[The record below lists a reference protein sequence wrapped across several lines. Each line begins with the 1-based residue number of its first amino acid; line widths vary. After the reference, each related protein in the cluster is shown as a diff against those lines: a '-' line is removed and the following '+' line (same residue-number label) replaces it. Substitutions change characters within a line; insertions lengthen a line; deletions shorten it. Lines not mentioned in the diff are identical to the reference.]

1 MRINLTIPYV
11 FINLFKRSDGINALI
26 DFLNSILNCNE
37 KIIDLDLLLDNTKYT
52 KCLCENNHRIDT
64 ICYFNND
71 IKKYITIQIV
81 NSMLTLDNTL
91 KFFEE
96 NEFKTIKETNFNND
110 SICITFLNSTFLK
123 NENYHSIYELNNKSK
138 NMIDELHFIEFS
150 KFNKS
155 NIELLDDTS
164 LENMDSLSK
173 WLIFF
178 KYPES
183 YLTRILEEDNN
194 IRELKTYFYKLILN
208 STFKNT
214 YDLCEKTMYDEISAL
229 ENSRKKGL
237 QEGVKLGKEE
247 GLKEGELNAKKKLA
261 KSLLDVLDIET
272 ISKKTGVSIEEIKR
286 L

>member
-1 MRINLTIPYV
+1 
-11 FINLFKRSDGINALI
+11 
-26 DFLNSILNCNE
+26 
-37 KIIDLDLLLDNTKYT
+37 
-52 KCLCENNHRIDT
+52 
-64 ICYFNND
+64 
-71 IKKYITIQIV
+71 
-81 NSMLTLDNTL
+81 
-91 KFFEE
+91 
-96 NEFKTIKETNFNND
+96 
-110 SICITFLNSTFLK
+110 
-123 NENYHSIYELNNKSK
+123 
-138 NMIDELHFIEFS
+138 MIDELHFIEFS

-164 LENMDSLSK
+164 LDNMDYLSK

-183 YLTRILEEDNN
+183 YLTRILEEDNS

-272 ISKKTGVSIEEIKR
+272 ISKKTGLSIEEIKR

>member
-1 MRINLTIPYV
+1 MRIHLTIPYV
-11 FINLFKRSDGINALI
+11 FINLFKRSESKDALI
-26 DFLNSILNCNE
+26 DFFNSILNCNE
-37 KIIDLDLLLDNTKYT
+37 KIVDLDLLLDNTKHN

-64 ICYFNND
+64 ICYFNNG

-96 NEFKTIKETNFNND
+96 NKFKTIKETNFNND

-123 NENYHSIYELNNKSK
+123 DEKYHSIYELNNKSE
-138 NMIDELHFIEFS
+138 NMIDELHFIEFD
-150 KFNKS
+150 KFNRS
-155 NIELLDDTS
+155 NVELLDDSS

-229 ENSRKKGL
+229 NSAKR
-237 QEGVKLGKEE
+237 E
-247 GLKEGELNAKKKLA
+247 GLKEGEKIAKYNFAKKSISEGLPISLISELTGLSEDEINKL
-261 KSLLDVLDIET
+261 
-272 ISKKTGVSIEEIKR
+272 
-286 L
+286 

>member
-1 MRINLTIPYV
+1 MTINLTIPYV
-11 FINLFKRSDGINALI
+11 FVKLLKKTESKSALI

-37 KIIDLDLLLDNTKYT
+37 KIIDLELLDDTKHT
-52 KCLCENNHRIDT
+52 KCLCENHYRIDT
-64 ICYFNND
+64 MCYFND
-71 IKKYITIQIV
+71 GIKKCIIIQIV

-91 KFFEE
+91 NFFEE
-96 NEFKTIKETNFNND
+96 NEFKTIKESNFNNN

-123 NENYHSIYELNNKSK
+123 GEKYHSIYELNNKSK

-155 NIELLDDTS
+155 NIELLDESSIDT
-164 LENMDSLSK
+164 MDSLSK

-194 IRELKTYFYKLILN
+194 IRGLKTYFYKLILN

-229 ENSRKKGL
+229 ENSREKGR
-237 QEGVKLGKEE
+237 
-247 GLKEGELNAKKKLA
+247 KEGKLKAKKNIA

-272 ISKKTGVSIEEIKR
+272 ISKNTGLSIEEIKR

>member
-1 MRINLTIPYV
+1 MTINLTIPYV
-11 FINLFKRSDGINALI
+11 FVKLFKRTESKNALI

-37 KIIDLDLLLDNTKYT
+37 KIIDLDLLLDNTKHT

-64 ICYFNND
+64 ICYFSNG

-91 KFFEE
+91 NFFKE
-96 NEFKTIKETNFNND
+96 NEFKTIKETNFNNN
-110 SICITFLNSTFLK
+110 SICITFLNSTFLNGEK
-123 NENYHSIYELNNKSK
+123 YHSIYELNNKSK

-155 NIELLDDTS
+155 NNELLDDSS
-164 LENMDSLSK
+164 LDNMDSLSK

-194 IRELKTYFYKLILN
+194 IRGLKTYFYKVCLN

-229 ENSRKKGL
+229 NSAKR
-237 QEGVKLGKEE
+237 EGKAE
-247 GLKEGELNAKKKLA
+247 GIEIGRKEGKLKVKKKLA

-272 ISKKTGVSIEEIKR
+272 ISKKTGLSIEEIRKF
-286 L
+286 

>member
-1 MRINLTIPYV
+1 MAINLTIPYV
-11 FINLFKRSDGINALI
+11 FTKLFKRTESKNALI
-26 DFLNSILNCNE
+26 DFLNSVLNFNE
-37 KIIDLDLLLDNTKYT
+37 KIIELELLDDTKYT
-52 KCLCENNHRIDT
+52 KCLCENHHRIDT
-64 ICYFNND
+64 VCYFNNS
-71 IKKYITIQIV
+71 IKKCIIIQIV

-91 KFFEE
+91 NFFEE

-123 NENYHSIYELNNKSK
+123 GEKYHSIYELNNKSK
-138 NMIDELHFIEFS
+138 NMIDELHFIEFN

-155 NIELLDDTS
+155 NIELLDDSS
-164 LENMDSLSK
+164 LDNMDSLSK

-183 YLTRILEEDNN
+183 YLTRILEEDTN
-194 IRELKTYFYKLILN
+194 IRGLKTYFYKLTLN

-229 ENSRKKGL
+229 NSAKREGLEKDVEIGRK
-237 QEGVKLGKEE
+237 EGKEE
-247 GLKEGELNAKKKLA
+247 GRIEENYNLA

-272 ISKKTGVSIEEIKR
+272 ISKKTGLSIEEIRK

>member
-1 MRINLTIPYV
+1 MIINLTIPYV
-11 FINLFKRSDGINALI
+11 FLKLFKISESKNSLI
-26 DFLNSILNCNE
+26 DFLNSILNYNE

-52 KCLCENNHRIDT
+52 KYLCKNNHRIDT
-64 ICYFNND
+64 ICYFNNG

-81 NSMLTLDNTL
+81 NSILTLDNTL
-91 KFFEE
+91 NFFEE
-96 NEFKTIKETNFNND
+96 NEFKTIKEANFNND

-123 NENYHSIYELNNKSK
+123 GEKYHSIYELDNKSK

-155 NIELLDDTS
+155 NIELLDDSS
-164 LENMDSLSK
+164 LDNMDSLSK

-194 IRELKTYFYKLILN
+194 IRGLKTYFYKLILN

-229 ENSRKKGL
+229 NSAKR
-237 QEGVKLGKEE
+237 E
-247 GLKEGELNAKKKLA
+247 GLEKGVEIGRKEGIVEEKRNLA

-272 ISKKTGVSIEEIKR
+272 IAQKTGLSIEEIKR

>member
-37 KIIDLDLLLDNTKYT
+37 KIIDLDFLLDNTKYT

-64 ICYFNND
+64 ICYFSNG
-71 IKKYITIQIV
+71 IKKYITVQIV
-81 NSMLTLDNTL
+81 NSMLSLDNTL
-91 KFFEE
+91 NFFKE
-96 NEFKTIKETNFNND
+96 NEFKTIKETNFNNN
-110 SICITFLNSTFLK
+110 SICITFLNSTFLNGEK
-123 NENYHSIYELNNKSK
+123 YHSIYELNNKSK

-155 NIELLDDTS
+155 NIELLDDSS

-229 ENSRKKGL
+229 NSAKREGLEKGI
-237 QEGVKLGKEE
+237 EIGKEE
-247 GLKEGELNAKKKLA
+247 GLKEGELHTKKKLA

-272 ISKKTGVSIEEIKR
+272 ISKKTGLSIDEIKR

>member
-1 MRINLTIPYV
+1 MRIHLTIPYV
-11 FINLFKRSDGINALI
+11 FINLFKRSESKNALI
-26 DFLNSILNCNE
+26 DFLNSILNCSK
-37 KIIDLDLLLDNTKYT
+37 KIIDLDLLLDNTKHN

-64 ICYFNND
+64 ICYFNNG

-96 NEFKTIKETNFNND
+96 NKFKPIKETNFNND
-110 SICITFLNSTFLK
+110 SICITLLNSTFLK
-123 NENYHSIYELNNKSK
+123 DEKYHSIYELNNKSK
-138 NMIDELHFIEFS
+138 NIIDELHFIEFS

-155 NIELLDDTS
+155 NIELLDDSS
-164 LENMDSLSK
+164 LDNMVSLSK

-229 ENSRKKGL
+229 NSAKR
-237 QEGVKLGKEE
+237 E
-247 GLKEGELNAKKKLA
+247 GLKEGEKIAKYNFAKKSISEGLPISLISELTGLSEDEINKL
-261 KSLLDVLDIET
+261 
-272 ISKKTGVSIEEIKR
+272 
-286 L
+286 

>member
-1 MRINLTIPYV
+1 MTIKLTIPYV
-11 FINLFKRSDGINALI
+11 FIKLFKRSDGINALI
-26 DFLNSILNCNE
+26 NFLNSILNCNE
-37 KIIDLDLLLDNTKYT
+37 KIIDLDLLFDNTKHT

-64 ICYFNND
+64 ICYFSNG

-81 NSMLTLDNTL
+81 NSMLTLDNTSN
-91 KFFEE
+91 FFKE

-110 SICITFLNSTFLK
+110 SICITFLNSTFLNGEK
-123 NENYHSIYELNNKSK
+123 YHSIYELNNKSK

-155 NIELLDDTS
+155 NNELLDDSS
-164 LENMDSLSK
+164 LDNMDSLSK

-229 ENSRKKGL
+229 NSAKR
-237 QEGVKLGKEE
+237 EGVIEE
-247 GLKEGELNAKKKLA
+247 KRNIAKI
-261 KSLLDVLDIET
+261 LLDVLDIET
-272 ISKKTGVSIEEIKR
+272 ISKKTGLSIEEIKR